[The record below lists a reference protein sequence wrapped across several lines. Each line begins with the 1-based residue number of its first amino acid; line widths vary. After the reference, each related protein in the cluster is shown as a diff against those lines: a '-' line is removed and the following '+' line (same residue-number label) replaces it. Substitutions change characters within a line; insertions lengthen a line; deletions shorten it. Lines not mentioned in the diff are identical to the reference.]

1 MNKHIE
7 YYLKNASNINFKN
20 ISLGIMIGSIEDI
33 LRGTAGRVWYIEIN
47 LLFIHIKLGII
58 RGGFKVK
65 GGKYDE
71 NN

>member
-7 YYLKNASNINFKN
+7 YYFKNASYISLKD
-20 ISLGIMIGSIEDI
+20 ISLGIMIGSIEDLI
-33 LRGTAGRVWYIEIN
+33 RGPVGRVWFIEIN

-65 GGKYDE
+65 RGEDNE
-71 NN
+71 